1 MSYLILTKVAAVLQ
15 QHLTNL
21 RLGKYSNA
29 TIFLRE
35 KEEKERQKERER
47 GCAGTTLKSSQ

>member
-1 MSYLILTKVAAVLQ
+1 MSYLRLPKVDAILQ

-21 RLGKYSNA
+21 RLGKCTNA

-35 KEEKERQKERER
+35 KR
-47 GCAGTTLKSSQ
+47 GE